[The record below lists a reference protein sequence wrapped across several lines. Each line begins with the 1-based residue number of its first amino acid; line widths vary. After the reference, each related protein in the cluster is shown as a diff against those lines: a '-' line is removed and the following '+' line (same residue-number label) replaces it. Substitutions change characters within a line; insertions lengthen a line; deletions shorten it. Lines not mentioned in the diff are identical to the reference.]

1 MLCYGKKDCDSIC
14 TELSSALVSSTSLN
28 YVLNCLRTQFYHY
41 FIYWCWQIIIFCQ
54 NYVTVCTYIKT
65 NNHFSGQKKC
75 RFIFQPLAVD
85 RCLKSSKE
93 FVFAVLILLHSSLM
107 SLLVSIKI
115 ESWRPIGK
123 HVVVVTD
130 KRIGNL
136 KSLFRR
142 CQSNKTTCRP
152 KALEKMAIQWFDWHP
167 RPIQTSLYDTLER
180 WVVGWVEQE
189 YSALFRTD
197 IPLDEVVKNMS
208 NCIN

>member
-14 TELSSALVSSTSLN
+14 TELSAALVSSTSLN

-65 NNHFSGQKKC
+65 NNHFSGQKMPFHFSTTGSWSVPKVFERIC
-75 RFIFQPLAVD
+75 F
-85 RCLKSSKE
+85 CSSYS
-93 FVFAVLILLHSSLM
+93 SSLM

-180 WVVGWVEQE
+180 WVVG
-189 YSALFRTD
+189 
-197 IPLDEVVKNMS
+197 
-208 NCIN
+208 